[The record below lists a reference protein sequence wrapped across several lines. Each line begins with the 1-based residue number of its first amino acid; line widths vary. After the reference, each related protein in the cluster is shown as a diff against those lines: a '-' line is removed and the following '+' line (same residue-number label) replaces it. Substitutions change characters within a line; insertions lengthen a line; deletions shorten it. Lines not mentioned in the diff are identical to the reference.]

1 MADETAHVSNKEQL
15 VTCIRWDDDFFV
27 IHKDFIGMQPL
38 ERTNADQVEAILKN
52 ALTRTD
58 LNI

>member
-1 MADETAHVSNKEQL
+1 MGDEIADVSNKEQL
-15 VTCIRWDDDFFV
+15 VTCIRLVDDFFV
-27 IHKDFIGMQPL
+27 IHKDFIGMHPL

-52 ALTRTD
+52 ALLRID